1 MPPSPREVLCDV
13 HETRPGGH
21 PATAHD
27 GSQGVERQESQNARA
42 ARIPAQDVVASVH
55 AARTPESCSEGVSNR
70 GRPGEACP
78 EGLADIGASL
88 GIPSL
93 GPPGQAADPGHQAA
107 HPACGPHPN
116 THVDVER
123 APRRDHPD
131 FQIGAFDAQDR
142 SASPPGNYLQTRGV
156 APGPNIAGDAR
167 GIREVGCMLRDS
179 PDRSI
184 PQSPL
189 ARQLADLTY
198 PVGDAAGTNGST
210 GTRRQPPS
218 PTAMFQDCC

>member
-123 APRRDHPD
+123 APWRDHPD
-131 FQIGAFDAQDR
+131 FQIGASDAQDR
-142 SASPPGNYLQTRGV
+142 SASPPATTFKLEVSLRGQTALEMHEAFAKLAACSVTHLIGV
-156 APGPNIAGDAR
+156 SIK
-167 GIREVGCMLRDS
+167 RDS
-179 PDRSI
+179 L

-198 PVGDAAGTNGST
+198 
-210 GTRRQPPS
+210 RRR
-218 PTAMFQDCC
+218 